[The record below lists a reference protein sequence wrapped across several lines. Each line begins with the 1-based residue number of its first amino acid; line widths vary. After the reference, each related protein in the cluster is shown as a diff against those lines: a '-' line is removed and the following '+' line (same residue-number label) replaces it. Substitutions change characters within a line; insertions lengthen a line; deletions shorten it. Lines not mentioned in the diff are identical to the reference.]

1 MSSKIIPQFLS
12 NENYVHIV
20 SIFEKF
26 LVNKHSL
33 NEKSLKKLDLRTIF
47 QETMLRIKK
56 DVNLKNKS
64 TLDLNKITLS
74 IVKNVIKEKIINP
87 DINKQVS
94 TGTNSK
100 SALQRDMD
108 VNTIPIAPITSN
120 SRPMISKDYV
130 KGEEYDVFK
139 QYENVLKNRTIDIKT
154 TKNTSSLKE
163 SSSKEIS
170 EIDTAMTNE
179 EFMKKLNHM
188 NSLRKNNELLS
199 NFLPEKSPL
208 KISPIIQ
215 QIPER
220 VNTPTKTTIT
230 LDQLDQLKEHIQNK
244 TKPSQSL
251 VDFLNIPIDKKI
263 DNDSK
268 NHTVQKKKKD
278 VKIKESVVRYL
289 LIDSYD
295 RNMKNYGNKYDYVI
309 HFETPIENIVS
320 VKLVQA
326 IYSQINNET
335 NSGVEQNKAYYVNL
349 MIEEFEETS
358 SNYCNNYTT
367 GRAFTQ
373 LPVQNIDHIYD
384 TNSQTKHFK
393 TPIKSLKKVSIRI
406 LNRDGSPYTNSIIGE
421 HFFKFE
427 LKLNETDKYSNT
439 SLSLNIDD
447 IYDETSSESTSY
459 SSTYLEDAAHVD
471 EKVEVHV
478 DEKVEVD
485 VDLKVEVDVDLK
497 VEVHVDEKVEVD
509 VDLKVDENVGENVD
523 EKVDKKVDKKVDV
536 DLKVDEEV
544 DLKVDENVDEEV
556 DLKVDEKVDKKVDEN
571 VDEKVDKKVDENV
584 DEKVDK
590 KVDEKVEV
598 HVDLKVDVVKEEV
611 DVDLKVDVVKEE
623 VDVDLKVLLMNF

>member
-94 TGTNSK
+94 IGTNSK
-100 SALQRDMD
+100 SALHRDMD
-108 VNTIPIAPITSN
+108 VNTIPTAPITSS
-120 SRPMISKDYV
+120 SRPMISKDYI

-139 QYENVLKNRTIDIKT
+139 QYENVLKNRTIDIK
-154 TKNTSSLKE
+154 NTSSKE
-163 SSSKEIS
+163 SSSKEKI

-188 NSLRKNNELLS
+188 NSLRNNNELLS
-199 NFLPEKSPL
+199 KFLPEKV
-208 KISPIIQ
+208 PIKTAPIVPK
-215 QIPER
+215 IPEI
-220 VNTPTKTTIT
+220 PTKTTIT
-230 LDQLDQLKEHIQNK
+230 LDQLDQIKEHIQNK

-251 VDFLNIPIDKKI
+251 VNFLNIPIDKKV
-263 DNDSK
+263 NDSK
-268 NHTVQKKKKD
+268 NHTVQKNKKD

-295 RNMKNYGNKYDYVI
+295 RNMKNYANKYDYVI

-326 IYSQINNET
+326 IYSQIKDKA
-335 NSGVEQNKAYYVNL
+335 GVEQNKAFYVNL

-373 LPVQNIDHIYD
+373 LPIQNIDHIYD

-393 TPIKSLKKVSIRI
+393 TPINSLKKVSIRI

-427 LKLNETDKYSNT
+427 LKLNETDKNSNM

-459 SSTYLEDAAHVD
+459 SSTYLEQEEKIEELVVEQEKIVEQVVEQEVEKIVEQVVEKIEELVVEQEVEKIVELVVEQEEKIVEQEVEQEVEKIVEQEVEKIEELVVEKIVEQVVEKIEELVVEQEEKIVEQVIKQEEKIEELVVEQVVEQELVD
-471 EKVEVHV
+471 H
-478 DEKVEVD
+478 
-485 VDLKVEVDVDLK
+485 LKV
-497 VEVHVDEKVEVD
+497 
-509 VDLKVDENVGENVD
+509 
-523 EKVDKKVDKKVDV
+523 
-536 DLKVDEEV
+536 
-544 DLKVDENVDEEV
+544 
-556 DLKVDEKVDKKVDEN
+556 
-571 VDEKVDKKVDENV
+571 
-584 DEKVDK
+584 
-590 KVDEKVEV
+590 
-598 HVDLKVDVVKEEV
+598 
-611 DVDLKVDVVKEE
+611 
-623 VDVDLKVLLMNF
+623 